1 MSLAM
6 WIHGSCASGP
16 LAVFSVTDWLR
27 DWRNGLVAR
36 YLVFSFLSTRPPTH
50 TRFSSSGWYAKLS
63 HKKSLNA

>member
-27 DWRNGLVAR
+27 DWRNGFIAR
-36 YLVFSFLSTRPPTH
+36 YLVFSCLEHPPTRPPWSF
-50 TRFSSSGWYAKLS
+50 RVSGVAD
-63 HKKSLNA
+63 NV

>member
-27 DWRNGLVAR
+27 DWRNGFIAR
-36 YLVFSFLSTRPPTH
+36 YLVFSFLEHPPARPLWSF
-50 TRFSSSGWYAKLS
+50 RVSGVAD
-63 HKKSLNA
+63 NV

>member
-27 DWRNGLVAR
+27 DWRNGFIAR
-36 YLVFSFLSTRPPTH
+36 YLVFSFLEHPPARPGVLGSAAWLITFD
-50 TRFSSSGWYAKLS
+50 RG
-63 HKKSLNA
+63 